1 MFNAKTDWYPK
12 QKELRKIIRSVGKHD
27 EAIQLCLELHAMVHF
42 AEVSG
47 SSEPTFADEAIKGL
61 PYEDYAKPVKGLEGT
76 IAWNM
81 WHIARIEDVAINR
94 LINSTSQVIYD
105 GWLDELDTMHVE
117 VGDSMSELEKVKFSE
132 ELDIDV
138 LFAYRNAVG
147 KRSREI
153 IQNLT
158 AKDMRR
164 EIAKEDLNMA
174 LIDGTLVYDPKSM
187 WLLKIW
193 SGRDVADMLLM
204 SVTRHQEMHVT
215 TCRDIKEKLLA
226 GRDA

>member
-27 EAIQLCLELHAMVHF
+27 EAIKLCLELHAMVHF

-47 SSEPTFADEAIKGL
+47 SEEPTFADEAIKGL
-61 PYEDYAKPVKGLEGT
+61 PYEDYAKPAKGLEGT
-76 IAWNM
+76 LAWNV
-81 WHIARIEDVAINR
+81 WHIARIEDVTVNR
-94 LINSTSQVIYD
+94 LINSKRQVIYD

-117 VGDSMSELEKVKFSE
+117 VGDSMSEEEKVKFSE

-147 KRSREI
+147 KQTREI
-153 IQNLT
+153 LKTLT

-226 GRDA
+226 TP